1 MFPSIRASEGRGKR
15 EKKRDLRSSTEA
27 GVGRGGGPAPEEQS
41 VPNAPA
47 GSRQILTAAESREA
61 STGKASLGSHSCGL
75 EISNTRFVERIWI
88 CLLSSKTAL
97 RLP

>member
-1 MFPSIRASEGRGKR
+1 MKGGER
-15 EKKRDLRSSTEA
+15 EKRNEISDPALRRVSGGVEAQLLRSN
-27 GVGRGGGPAPEEQS
+27 RYPMR
-41 VPNAPA
+41 PA